1 MLKKCTKS
9 CLKLGFFHFYCMV
22 LIQLLKKVLV
32 DKGWRESSYNK
43 KQFFRHCGEI
53 PVKYLLSFFLL
64 PPARAAAAVPMNC
77 SGSKWFWRLAVLTSS
92 APSPVLLFLASFTG
106 TEGWWVMHL
115 VTGLLCFLHP
125 FAKTRWVLISLNLRK
140 LFQYGK
146 ETAQHSAAFL
156 APRTAP
162 STQEL
167 SQNVLLVCPCCSF
180 VTTMCLSIWY
190 WKTASV
196 TCLSFGQSVRVV
208 AAQDHGSSDNPA
220 GCIPGAVCLVL
231 LESIM
236 ESCLLKRQENYKG
249 NVSAS
254 PSLNPNTSKFL
265 VFCVPCKQGQYFSSS
280 ECVLKCLSE
289 GQREVWKKIPEK
301 DTTHYKFE
309 NRQQEKLR
317 FKSGL
322 SNLRYLKY
330 SSQEEGTRKKM
341 VLLVSSH
348 LFSTAK
354 SHLSCMV
361 ATNES
366 FSKNFCNI
374 SCMIWSVR
382 NSSDQLLVALVQL

>member
-1 MLKKCTKS
+1 MLQELIEQVVCQRLLIWGVVLFFILRHLGEREESYRTWEWNLALWCFIKGWIFCSRLPLLVGNINSESPLKMLKKCTKS

-249 NVSAS
+249 NVSKPLQAHHWILTLQNS
-254 PSLNPNTSKFL
+254 WFSVSHVNKDSIFHLLN
-265 VFCVPCKQGQYFSSS
+265 
-280 ECVLKCLSE
+280 
-289 GQREVWKKIPEK
+289 
-301 DTTHYKFE
+301 
-309 NRQQEKLR
+309 
-317 FKSGL
+317 
-322 SNLRYLKY
+322 
-330 SSQEEGTRKKM
+330 
-341 VLLVSSH
+341 VS
-348 LFSTAK
+348 
-354 SHLSCMV
+354 
-361 ATNES
+361 
-366 FSKNFCNI
+366 
-374 SCMIWSVR
+374 
-382 NSSDQLLVALVQL
+382 